1 MSTAAVILAAGAG
14 SRFAGATAKLL
25 TDFRGRPL
33 VTWAVDAARQAG
45 LDETIVVMGAA
56 DLLGVLPDDVT
67 VVVNENWADGIAT
80 SLAGAVTFVQYRV
93 PPHDAIVVGL
103 GDQPLIPAEA
113 WRAVA
118 AETSASIAVATY
130 GGRRRN
136 PVRLD
141 RSVWSL
147 LPIGGDDGA
156 RTLMRTRPD
165 LVREVPC
172 SGQPADVDT
181 REDLARW
188 S

>member
-14 SRFAGATAKLL
+14 SRFAGETPKLL

-45 LDETIVVMGAA
+45 LDETIVVVGAA
-56 DLLGVLPDDVT
+56 DLLGVLPHDVT
-67 VVVNENWADGIAT
+67 VLVNESWADGIAT
-80 SLAGAVTFVQYRV
+80 SLAGAVTFAQYRV

-103 GDQPLIPAEA
+103 GDQPMIPAEA

-118 AETSASIAVATY
+118 AETGASIAVATY

-141 RSVWSL
+141 RSVWPL
-147 LPIGGDDGA
+147 LPVSGDDGA
-156 RTLMRTRPD
+156 RTVMRMRPD